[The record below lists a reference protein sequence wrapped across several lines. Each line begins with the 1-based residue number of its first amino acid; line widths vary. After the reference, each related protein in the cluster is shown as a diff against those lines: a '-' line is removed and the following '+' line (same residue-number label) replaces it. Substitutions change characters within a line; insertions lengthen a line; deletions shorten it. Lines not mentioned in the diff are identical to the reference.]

1 MSLRKAH
8 KSVYEVVRAAL
19 DSDSTLSH
27 IKASIGVRFQGEQN
41 PEVIIQ
47 QSSFDINDLN
57 TADYG
62 AFEISVFCYSNTYT
76 EASKIADT
84 VFAYVN
90 QNQLYSLVEGDESTL
105 YHLKNLDLFL
115 EYYDEDGY
123 EANVLIR
130 AIEA

>member
-27 IKASIGVRFQGEQN
+27 VKASIGIRFQGEQN

-47 QSSFDINDLN
+47 QSSFDINDLAD
-57 TADYG
+57 ADYNT
-62 AFEISVFCYSNTYT
+62 FELSVFCYANTYS
-76 EASKIADT
+76 EAAKMADT
-84 VFAYVN
+84 IFDHVKS
-90 QNQLYSLVEGDESTL
+90 NQLYNLVEGEESTL

>member
-19 DSDSTLSH
+19 DGDSTLSH
-27 IKASIGVRFQGEQN
+27 IKASVGVRFQGEQN

-47 QSSFDINDLN
+47 QSSFDINDL
-57 TADYG
+57 ARIDYG
-62 AFEISVFCYSNTYT
+62 TFEISVYCYANTYT
-76 EASKIADT
+76 EAATMSDT
-84 VFAYVN
+84 IFNYVN
-90 QNQLYSLVEGDESTL
+90 NNQLYTPSEEEGDSL